1 MRREEEYLE
10 AIYLIKLKK
19 GIVRVKD
26 LALALKVRP
35 SSVISYLTKLSNKG
49 LVKYAKGRSIELT
62 SKGEEIAKKIYRKH
76 KVIKEFLCRILELP
90 EDIAE
95 EDACYIEHGVHEET
109 IRRMEKLLKIKA
121 DYRG

>member
-19 GIVRVKD
+19 GIIRIKD

-49 LVKYAKGRSIELT
+49 LSLIH
-62 SKGEEIAKKIYRKH
+62 I
-76 KVIKEFLCRILELP
+76 
-90 EDIAE
+90 
-95 EDACYIEHGVHEET
+95 
-109 IRRMEKLLKIKA
+109 
-121 DYRG
+121 

>member
-19 GIVRVKD
+19 GIIRIKD

-49 LVKYAKGRSIELT
+49 LVRYTKGRSIELT
-62 SKGEEIAKKIYRKH
+62 SKGEEIAKNVYRKH
-76 KVIKEFLCRILELP
+76 KVIKEFLHRILELP

-95 EDACYIEHGVHEET
+95 GDACYIEHGVHEET
-109 IRRMEKLLKIKA
+109 VRRMEELLKIKA
-121 DYRG
+121 NYRG